1 MLVSPSQHIIKYMII
16 WFTLWS
22 PTNSRSFKHVCLKKK
37 IKIEIIEIINKMITY
52 NFNNKGIYGNIQ
64 SPKMK

>member
-22 PTNSRSFKHVCLKKK
+22 PANSRSFKHVCLKKK
-37 IKIEIIEIINKMITY
+37 KIENIEIINKMISY

-64 SPKMK
+64 SSKMK